1 MRTTRL
7 RAFFLVL
14 ATVAVPYI
22 IFIRRDARS
31 HGKSLQPSQRR
42 EMNRNEEILR
52 RLEQMEDHIE
62 RLVRSIDRNSEQ
74 TRKADKEM
82 LAKNE
87 NLVAPVKKLYPKSLL
102 FQTWGEQLSEE
113 EQKEAEELFRRYGYN
128 AFLSDRLPLNRKIPD
143 TRDPRCKRREYPEN
157 LPTISVILIY
167 LDEAL
172 SIIKRAIRSIIDRT
186 PAKLLKEIIL
196 VDDNSSNE
204 ELKGSLDAYIGIIHK
219 ERPGLVKKVRHKE
232 QMGLSQA
239 RISGW
244 EVATGDVVAIF
255 DAHIEVQVHWAEP
268 LLTRIKMDRTLV
280 LTPVFDKVN
289 FDDLQVTLYYP
300 AADGFDWAMW
310 CAYDGF
316 RPEWYQLNDKS
327 QPGKSPSIMGIL
339 VVDRLFFGEIGL
351 LDPGMKVYGGEN
363 VELAIRVWLCG
374 GSIEVVPCSRV
385 AHIERAHKP
394 YQRDLSI
401 TMKRNALRV
410 AEVWLDD
417 YKKNVYIAW
426 NLPLKDHGV
435 DFGDVTERKKLR
447 EKLKCKPFQWYLDN
461 VYPMLDPWNDLF
473 GFGALKNDLRKD
485 LCVDQG
491 PLPGHTPIVYTCHY
505 FTPQLCYYR
514 TNGELYI
521 GGIKS
526 HKHVENRCLVDTG
539 EMPGLYNCKEAKKKG
554 FHMYWEF
561 KQGEAIMN
569 RETNR
574 CLEIRLGT
582 DADYHLVLQEC
593 SWQHWTIEHVI
604 TE

>member
-1 MRTTRL
+1 MITEKVDLMKVKSCCINGKLILNDLFKLQRTGEI
-7 RAFFLVL
+7 RAVQKVVVS
-14 ATVAVPYI
+14 A
-22 IFIRRDARS
+22 
-31 HGKSLQPSQRR
+31 
-42 EMNRNEEILR
+42 
-52 RLEQMEDHIE
+52 
-62 RLVRSIDRNSEQ
+62 
-74 TRKADKEM
+74 
-82 LAKNE
+82 
-87 NLVAPVKKLYPKSLL
+87 KKLFPDSYL
-102 FQTWGEQLSEE
+102 FKKWGNHLSSED
-113 EQKEAEELFRRYGYN
+113 QREAEELFQRYGYN

-204 ELKGSLDAYIGIIHK
+204 ELKGSLDAYIGIIRK

-374 GSIEVVPCSRV
+374 GSIEVVPCSKV

-394 YQRDLSI
+394 YQHDLSI

-417 YKKNVYIAW
+417 YKKNVYVAW

-473 GFGALKNDLRKD
+473 GYGAVCMLAFSQSNKSKTILKLNEKD
-485 LCVDQG
+485 SLW
-491 PLPGHTPIVYTCHY
+491 TSS
-505 FTPQLCYYR
+505 LCYYR

-526 HKHVENRCLVDTG
+526 HKYEENRCLVDTG

-561 KQGEAIMN
+561 KQGEAIKN

-574 CLEIRLGT
+574 CLEVRLGT
-582 DADYHLVLQEC
+582 NAGYHLILQEC
-593 SWQHWTIEHVI
+593 SGQHWTIKHVI
-604 TE
+604 TEQ